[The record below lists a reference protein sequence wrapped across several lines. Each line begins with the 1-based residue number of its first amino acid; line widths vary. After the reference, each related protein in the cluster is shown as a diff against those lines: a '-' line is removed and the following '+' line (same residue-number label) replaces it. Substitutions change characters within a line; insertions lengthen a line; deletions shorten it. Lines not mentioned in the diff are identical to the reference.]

1 MKSPQGLAASSL
13 LTSILLGWC
22 GAAAVLFGIGAT
34 CAPPPPG
41 TAVDVA
47 AEVECVAS
55 EEVKGITDPATIA
68 KDCKLA
74 SAQVAS
80 DILST
85 MNLRA
90 SRMCSGPVH
99 AVRAEP
105 ARD

>member
-1 MKSPQGLAASSL
+1 MKSPQGLFASSL
-13 LTSILLGWC
+13 LTSILVGWC
-22 GAAAVLFGIGAT
+22 GAAAVLFGVGAT

-47 AEVECVAS
+47 AAVECVAS
-55 EEVKGITDPATIA
+55 EELKGITDPNVIY

-90 SRMCSGPVH
+90 ARMCATPVH
-99 AVRAEP
+99 PVAP
-105 ARD
+105 AKD